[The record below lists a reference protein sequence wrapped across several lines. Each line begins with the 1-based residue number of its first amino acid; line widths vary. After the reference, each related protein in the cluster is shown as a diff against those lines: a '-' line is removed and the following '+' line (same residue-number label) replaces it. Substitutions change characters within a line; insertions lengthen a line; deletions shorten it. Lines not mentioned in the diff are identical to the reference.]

1 MLACCCIL
9 SVSFFL
15 FIYRW
20 KRHLNG
26 SILYK
31 HTITMDV
38 MAAALHC
45 YCYLLGVVVA
55 NRMYKSR
62 KVSTKNMVMVELG
75 TVRIRCGTK
84 PM

>member
-1 MLACCCIL
+1 
-9 SVSFFL
+9 
-15 FIYRW
+15 
-20 KRHLNG
+20 
-26 SILYK
+26 
-31 HTITMDV
+31 MDV